1 MARQKEKQLHWI
13 TFSGA
18 SSHESLN
25 ALWLCLRTG
34 KMQLKTL
41 SAIQDQEDGR
51 GENDLE
57 ISNLRAL
64 LKMHGQDVP
73 VRSVGCDFGDPSGFV
88 QTFSELLDAGSKRD
102 GNIIV
107 NLPPTLPSHIPALA
121 AQVAGKNSD
130 ATLLY
135 LHCAEPSLREA
146 PLALIPRP
154 ALQLFCL
161 EGGKSQTWKLPEREP
176 APAGADSIRQTWH
189 LYSGEVLLLV
199 NALLDLGYDR
209 NLSIR
214 LPLLKGLS
222 LCRLHFKKEGVSI
235 TDFIQRK
242 EYNKRVH
249 QLPKSLSV
257 RARRQIPD
265 YNQLIQLFYAAGVL
279 RPSGLTGLIEEM
291 LTMASRPLDK
301 GGDVYHIALDTNLL
315 RDRFFSTCL
324 GGLCFPPN
332 VDFVLC
338 ETVRSELMN
347 RQEKINDAFL
357 DDMAPLD
364 RDLAAELFFN
374 QNQLEDRLRYIGLLE
389 FNRMKAATGC
399 HEQDAGSA
407 NSSGRNDRYI
417 LDAYSSFVGVGC
429 KVIFLSRDQETV
441 RMMRGEESVV
451 SFLLEQKESP
461 EEEFVVDW
469 KALMGLLYLW
479 AVAYGRLELVVGGAP
494 VAAVDGV
501 WAGKSVGQWE
511 EDCAR
516 VKVIRP
522 RNSQDMEDYRSLADG
537 IERDYAVLMG
547 LGAR

>member
-1 MARQKEKQLHWI
+1 MTRQKEKHLHWI

-51 GENDLE
+51 GENDLKVSE
-57 ISNLRAL
+57 LRSL
-64 LKMHGQDVP
+64 LKMHGQDAP
-73 VRSVGCDFGDPSGFV
+73 LRIVGCDFGDPSRFV
-88 QTFSELLDAGSKRD
+88 QIFSELLESGRKQGGR
-102 GNIIV
+102 IIV
-107 NLPPTLPSHIPALA
+107 DLSPRLLSYIPALA
-121 AQVAGKNSD
+121 AQVAGEKSE

-135 LHCAEPSLREA
+135 LHCTESSMREA
-146 PLALIPRP
+146 PLALIPRS

-161 EGGKSQTWKLPEREP
+161 EGGKAQTWKLPERDP
-176 APAGADSIRQTWH
+176 VLAGADSTRHTWH
-189 LYSGEVLLLV
+189 LRSQEVILLV

-214 LPLLKGLS
+214 LPLLKGLP

-265 YNQLIQLFYAAGVL
+265 YNQLIQLFYAAGAL
-279 RPSGLTGLIEEM
+279 QPSGLTGLIEEM
-291 LTMASRPLDK
+291 RAMASRPLDK

-407 NSSGRNDRYI
+407 NSSSRNDRYI

-429 KVIFLSRDQETV
+429 KVIFVSRDQETV
-441 RMMRGEESVV
+441 RMMRGEEGVV
-451 SFLLEQKESP
+451 SFLLEQKEFP
-461 EEEFVVDW
+461 EEGFVVGW
-469 KALMGLLYLW
+469 KALMSLLYLW
-479 AVAYGRLELVVGGAP
+479 AVAYGRLEWVVGGAP

-501 WAGKSVGQWE
+501 WAGKSVTQWE

-516 VKVIRP
+516 VEVIRP
-522 RNSQDMEDYRSLADG
+522 RNQQDMEDYRRLADG
-537 IERDYAVLMG
+537 IEQDYAVLKG
-547 LGAR
+547 LEAE